1 MLGEAVT
8 RVHEDAIHNPGKIT
22 TVHSVTHS
30 CVEDKTYLNEVSKM
44 FDFDS
49 IRRQQA
55 MMVDLFSDLM
65 SRSKTLQGKSFSMS
79 NHYTEVVST
88 NLNMSSQLEYLKG
101 EFATQEERLR
111 VSTQQLETADSDLI
125 HTRTELS
132 DAHLEISKVRDKL
145 LAESTAT
152 KEAQRSL
159 QDLDRSM

>member
-1 MLGEAVT
+1 
-8 RVHEDAIHNPGKIT
+8 
-22 TVHSVTHS
+22 
-30 CVEDKTYLNEVSKM
+30 M

-65 SRSKTLQGKSFSMS
+65 NRSKTLQGKSFDMS

-88 NLNMSSQLEYLKG
+88 NMNMSSQFEYLKG
-101 EFATQEERLR
+101 EFSTLEDRLT
-111 VSTQQLETADSDLI
+111 VSTQQLEAADSDLI
-125 HTRTELS
+125 NTRTQLS

-152 KEAQRSL
+152 KDAQRSL
-159 QDLDRSM
+159 QDLDRAV

>member
-1 MLGEAVT
+1 
-8 RVHEDAIHNPGKIT
+8 
-22 TVHSVTHS
+22 
-30 CVEDKTYLNEVSKM
+30 M

-65 SRSKTLQGKSFSMS
+65 SRSKTLQGKSFTMS

-88 NLNMSSQLEYLKG
+88 NINMSSQFEYLKG
-101 EFATQEERLR
+101 EFATLEDRLR
-111 VSTQQLETADSDLI
+111 MSTQQLEAADSDLI
-125 HTRTELS
+125 NTRTQLS

-152 KEAQRSL
+152 KDAQRSL
-159 QDLDRSM
+159 QDLDRAM